1 MLGGSSLRFVRRLPL
16 ALALA
21 VMAAGCGSS
30 STADTL
36 PPDVGGILEAAVE
49 AMGSVDTV
57 SFTME
62 RSGAP
67 VEIQDLEF
75 VGAEGRYAAPES
87 ADALL
92 SMKAG
97 DLTVQLGT
105 IAVGERVWLTNPLTG
120 AWEELEVG
128 TGFNPAIVFDP
139 RRGWVPLLA
148 EDLSDPALVGTERV
162 GGVESYHFTGTIA
175 ARRIEALT
183 AGLVP
188 PQDVAAELW
197 FDVATGRIV
206 AVAFT
211 TAVADGDAHWRIGL
225 TDYGDPVEIT
235 PPA

>member
-1 MLGGSSLRFVRRLPL
+1 MRRLSIVV
-16 ALALA
+16 AAA
-21 VMAAGCGSS
+21 VAAAACGSS
-30 STADTL
+30 STGDTL
-36 PPDVGGILEAAVE
+36 PPDTGVILDAAVE
-49 AMGSVDTV
+49 AMGRVDTV
-57 SFTME
+57 AFTME
-62 RSGAP
+62 RSGVP

-120 AWEELEVG
+120 AWEELELG

-139 RRGWVPLLA
+139 RRGWVPLLS
-148 EDLSDPALVGTERV
+148 EDLSRPALVGTERV
-162 GGVESYHFTGTIA
+162 DGVESYHLTATIA

-188 PQDVAAELW
+188 PQDVDAELW
-197 FDVATGRIV
+197 FDVAGGRIV
-206 AVAFT
+206 AVEFT
-211 TAVADGDAHWRIGL
+211 TAVPEGDTHWRIGL